1 MRSFCR
7 TQLKRNILLIAALV
21 LVVAVFAVA
30 AVWILGRPVELMD
43 ENAIA
48 GEPQAL
54 PDEAGYSHLDQVG
67 FGSVRMCGNPAVD
80 GKDVYIYLTNL
91 PSNLHL
97 MRAEIYTAKQV
108 TNSAGE
114 KRWEPNKFLGRTG
127 FIEPGTYVEKVSLD
141 KKLPRGQSMVII
153 KVSLR
158 NAETGGSEGFLYLN
172 TVISN

>member
-1 MRSFCR
+1 M
-7 TQLKRNILLIAALV
+7 LIAALV
-21 LVVAVFAVA
+21 LMVALFAVA
-30 AVWILGRPVELMD
+30 ALWILSRPVELMD
-43 ENAIA
+43 ENALP

-54 PDEAGYSHLDQVG
+54 ADELGYSHLEQAG
-67 FGSVRMCGNPAVD
+67 FGSVRLCGNPVVD

-108 TNSAGE
+108 TNSSGE

-141 KKLPRGQSMVII
+141 KNLPRGKSMVII
-153 KVSLR
+153 KVALR

>member
-1 MRSFCR
+1 MRSVCR
-7 TQLKRNILLIAALV
+7 TQLKRNIMLIAALV
-21 LVVAVFAVA
+21 LMVALFAVA
-30 AVWILGRPVELMD
+30 ALWILSRPVELMD
-43 ENAIA
+43 ENALP

-54 PDEAGYSHLDQVG
+54 ADELGYSHLEQAG
-67 FGSVRMCGNPAVD
+67 FGSVRLCGNPVVD

-108 TNSAGE
+108 TNSSGE

-141 KKLPRGQSMVII
+141 KNLPRGKSMVII
-153 KVSLR
+153 KVALR